1 MFPVCEVAGSVDS
14 SGRNRWYGMA
24 DNDSIDVK
32 VGRMDERLNGVVKE
46 LGEIKQI
53 VQDSQK
59 SSELFHNNANRDY
72 VTKVELIEME
82 KNTMEKINEVRRNIV
97 RNLIGTN
104 LLTAVVTGVFMYLLQ
119 YYLVHRG

>member
-1 MFPVCEVAGSVDS
+1 MTGT
-14 SGRNRWYGMA
+14 
-24 DNDSIDVK
+24 DSIDVK

-82 KNTMEKINEVRRNIV
+82 KNTMEKINEVRKNIV

-104 LLTAVVTGVFMYLLQ
+104 LLTASVTAVFMYLL
-119 YYLVHRG
+119 